1 MYAESSHY
9 YQAQRKKDRI
19 RGYLKKAVL
28 VVTVICII
36 IVCMAAAVQTK
47 ASQVVAAE
55 AEAAQGVTAGT
66 ESAGDG
72 NAGAENAES
81 GDTGAENAEDGDA
94 DTENAADGDTDTE
107 NASDEGADAED
118 TGEEAAAE
126 GGVIVLDP
134 GHGGRDGG
142 CVCGGVL
149 EKDINLKIAQRTA
162 LLLREQGYQV
172 VLTREGDEWIDKAER
187 VESAN
192 ERKAAVYVSIHQ
204 NSCELADVSGIE
216 TWYGEN
222 DLTESSQKL
231 AQLIEKAVVRAT
243 DANER
248 ELVADDE
255 LCVVNRSRMPSCLIE
270 TGFLSNKEERKKLCS
285 DEYQEKIA
293 SGIAEGIVSYLN
305 L

>member
-162 LLLREQGYQV
+162 LLLQEQGYQV
-172 VLTREGDEWIDKAER
+172 VLTRHGDEWIDKAER

>member
-19 RGYLKKAVL
+19 RGYLKKVVW

-55 AEAAQGVTAGT
+55 AEAAQDVTAGT
-66 ESAGDG
+66 ESVG
-72 NAGAENAES
+72 
-81 GDTGAENAEDGDA
+81 DGDA
-94 DTENAADGDTDTE
+94 DAENAGDGDTDTE
-107 NASDEGADAED
+107 NAGDGDADAENAGDEDTDAED

-162 LLLREQGYQV
+162 LILQEQGYQV

-293 SGIAEGIVSYLN
+293 SGIAQGIAAYLN

>member
-19 RGYLKKAVL
+19 RGYLKKVVW

-55 AEAAQGVTAGT
+55 AEAAQDVTAGT
-66 ESAGDG
+66 ESVG
-72 NAGAENAES
+72 
-81 GDTGAENAEDGDA
+81 DGDA
-94 DTENAADGDTDTE
+94 DAENAGDGDTDTE
-107 NASDEGADAED
+107 NAGDGDADAENAGDEDTDAED

-162 LLLREQGYQV
+162 LILQEQGYQV

>member
-1 MYAESSHY
+1 M
-9 YQAQRKKDRI
+9 
-19 RGYLKKAVL
+19 
-28 VVTVICII
+28 
-36 IVCMAAAVQTK
+36 
-47 ASQVVAAE
+47 
-55 AEAAQGVTAGT
+55 
-66 ESAGDG
+66 
-72 NAGAENAES
+72 
-81 GDTGAENAEDGDA
+81 
-94 DTENAADGDTDTE
+94 
-107 NASDEGADAED
+107 
-118 TGEEAAAE
+118 
-126 GGVIVLDP
+126 
-134 GHGGRDGG
+134 
-142 CVCGGVL
+142 

>member
-9 YQAQRKKDRI
+9 YQAQRKKERI
-19 RGYLKKAVL
+19 RGYLKKVVW

-55 AEAAQGVTAGT
+55 AEAAQGVTAGA

-94 DTENAADGDTDTE
+94 DTENAGDGD
-107 NASDEGADAED
+107 ADAED

-162 LLLREQGYQV
+162 LLLQEQGYQV
-172 VLTREGDEWIDKAER
+172 VLTREDDEWIDKAER